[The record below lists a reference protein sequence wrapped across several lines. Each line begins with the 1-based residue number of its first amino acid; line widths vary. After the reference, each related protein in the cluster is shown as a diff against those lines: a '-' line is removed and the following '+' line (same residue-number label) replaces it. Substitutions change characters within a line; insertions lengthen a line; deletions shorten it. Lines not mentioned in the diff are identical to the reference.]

1 MFPKMIMRDTRY
13 YKKLDV
19 YFPYLSITVQCGVD
33 TWYIFENVLEVRR
46 LFQETYIGSVQD
58 VHDGL
63 FCTDKTHELTERLR
77 KAVDDGFEVTLIY
90 HDEYHDTYTKET
102 RGELTD
108 NCLCSDSLTM
118 IDIVGTIDGK
128 EASITADVDLNKK
141 SVEVLMQFDN
151 QDITLANLL
160 DDTYAAAKKIAD
172 ALKEGRLN
180 AEVTE

>member
-19 YFPYLSITVQCGVD
+19 YFPYLSITVQCGID

-77 KAVDDGFEVTLIY
+77 KAVDDGFEVTLTY
-90 HDEYHDTYTKET
+90 HDESEDTFT
-102 RGELTD
+102 RDNKNELTD
-108 NCLCSDSLTM
+108 DYLCGESLVLINIT
-118 IDIVGTIDGK
+118 GTVDGK
-128 EASITADVDLNKK
+128 AANISADINLDEK
-141 SVEVLMQFDN
+141 SVEVLMQFNN
-151 QDITLANLL
+151 QLITLENLL
-160 DDTYAAAKKIAD
+160 DDTYSAAKRIAD
-172 ALKEGRLN
+172 TIKAGKVN
-180 AEVTE
+180 A